1 MNSQKNLAS
10 IEKQLHSALKSSFK
24 DVSVKVGMDIHYKG
38 CNIVVTSPD
47 FAGLLPEQRY
57 HHVAH
62 ALPSDLYEELRG
74 GYVWFELAP
83 GEPALNLMKMPRS
96 EDIASRDAA
105 IHQRIR
111 AAKFFKKLEGRLR
124 ASRKAAS
131 QLDFVLSKEVLSEEG
146 WSAAEITDA
155 CLFFIRHGGHCDAD
169 VLSKVMDDLSRDDDE
184 NDAPADKKP
193 GAGASR

>member
-10 IEKQLHSALKSSFK
+10 IEKQLHSALKPAFK
-24 DVSVKVGMDIHYKG
+24 DVGVKVGMDIHYKG

-62 ALPSDLYEELRG
+62 ALPPDLYEQLRG
-74 GYVWFELAP
+74 GFVWFELAP
-83 GEPALNLMKMPRS
+83 GEPAADLMKMPRS
-96 EDIASRDAA
+96 EDIAARDAA
-105 IHQRIR
+105 IHQRVR
-111 AAKFFKKLEGRLR
+111 AAKFFKKLESKLR

-131 QLDFVLSKEVLSEEG
+131 ALDFILSREVLAEEG
-146 WSAAEITDA
+146 WSAGEITDA

-169 VLSKVMDDLSRDDDE
+169 VFWKVMDGLNRDVE
-184 NDAPADKKP
+184 ESDAPTNKKP
-193 GAGASR
+193 GAGAPR